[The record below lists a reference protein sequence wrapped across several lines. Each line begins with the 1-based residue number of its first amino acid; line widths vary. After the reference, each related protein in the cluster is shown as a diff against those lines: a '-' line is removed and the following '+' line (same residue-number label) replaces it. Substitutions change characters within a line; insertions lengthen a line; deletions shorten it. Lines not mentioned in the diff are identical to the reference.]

1 MIATLAWGSDLRS
14 QISDYVTIIL
24 VKNKKIYFILAGIG
38 LGLVVIFLTGFYV
51 IPRVLVSISRA
62 SSVSKISISNS
73 YVIGSKILAKA
84 DGVDKCVVNVFLV
97 DNNGKGVVGRN
108 IVLSGMNDIKAINNG
123 VTDKFG
129 NASFELISKIE
140 GQFKMSATVDGVP
153 LPKELTVI
161 FRN

>member
-1 MIATLAWGSDLRS
+1 M
-14 QISDYVTIIL
+14 IIL
-24 VKNKKIYFILAGIG
+24 MKIKNNLFLVLGGIG
-38 LGLVVIFLTGFYV
+38 LGLVVIFLTGFYIV
-51 IPRVLVSISRA
+51 PRVLISVSKA

-84 DGVDKCVVNVFLV
+84 DGIDKCVVNVFLV

-108 IVLSGMNDIKAINNG
+108 IILSGINDIKAINNG

-129 NASFELISKIE
+129 NASFELTSKVE

-153 LPKELTVI
+153 LSKGLTVI